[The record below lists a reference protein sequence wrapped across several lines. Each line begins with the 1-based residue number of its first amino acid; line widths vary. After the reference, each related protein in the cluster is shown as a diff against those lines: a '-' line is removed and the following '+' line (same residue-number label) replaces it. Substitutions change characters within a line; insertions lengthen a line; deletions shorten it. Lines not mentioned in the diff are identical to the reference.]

1 MSGDDMNRLAR
12 LAGFG
17 AGHEEGIDRDDGA
30 VPGGTGPGG
39 PTGQQPQPLSAEAE
53 AEMREAIVAAL
64 RQVHDPEIPVNIYDL
79 GLIYK
84 IDINPDANIAV
95 DMTLTAPACPVAGM
109 MPVMVRDAV
118 KTVDGVGEVE
128 VELVWDPPWSPD
140 TMSDEAKLQLG
151 ML

>member
-1 MSGDDMNRLAR
+1 MNRLAR
-12 LAGFG
+12 FAGFG
-17 AGHEEGIDRDDGA
+17 AGHQEGVDRDETEADA
-30 VPGGTGPGG
+30 ATTAPVEVAPDAAPDAASAAAA
-39 PTGQQPQPLSAEAE
+39 PQGEAL
-53 AEMREAIVAAL
+53 REPIVAAL
-64 RQVHDPEIPVNIYDL
+64 RKVHDPEIPVNIYDL

-84 IDINPDANIAV
+84 IDIADSGNVAI

-109 MPVMVRDAV
+109 MPVMVKDAV
-118 KTVDGVGEVE
+118 KTVDGVGEVV

>member
-1 MSGDDMNRLAR
+1 MNRLAR
-12 LAGFG
+12 FAGFG
-17 AGHEEGIDRDDGA
+17 PGEQGQVDRDDGPVEAGA
-30 VPGGTGPGG
+30 VVGAEVAGGGSVDDP
-39 PTGQQPQPLSAEAE
+39 EAL
-53 AEMREAIVAAL
+53 REPIIAAL

-84 IDINPDANIAV
+84 IDIGDNGDVDV

-109 MPVMVRDAV
+109 MPVMVKDAV

-128 VELVWDPPWSPD
+128 VELVWDPPWSPE
-140 TMSDEAKLQLG
+140 TMSDEAKLTLG

>member
-1 MSGDDMNRLAR
+1 MNRLAR
-12 LAGFG
+12 FAGFG
-17 AGHEEGIDRDDGA
+17 AGHQEGVDRDDTD
-30 VPGGTGPGG
+30 V
-39 PTGQQPQPLSAEAE
+39 SATTPDAASSAPAPAGEAL
-53 AEMREAIVAAL
+53 REPIIAAL
-64 RQVHDPEIPVNIYDL
+64 RKVHDPEIPVNIYDL

-84 IDINPDANIAV
+84 IDIAEDGDIAI

-109 MPVMVRDAV
+109 MPVMVKDAV
-118 KTVDGVGEVE
+118 KTVGGVGEVE

>member
-1 MSGDDMNRLAR
+1 MNRLAR

-17 AGHEEGIDRDDGA
+17 AGHEEGVDRDDTGA
-30 VPGGTGPGG
+30 ESAQAGTAETGAAGG
-39 PTGQQPQPLSAEAE
+39 EAL
-53 AEMREAIVAAL
+53 REPIIAAL

-79 GLIYK
+79 GLIDK
-84 IDINPDANIAV
+84 IDIAPGGNVAI

-109 MPVMVRDAV
+109 MPVMVKDAV
-118 KTVDGVGEVE
+118 KTVEGVGDVE
-128 VELVWDPPWSPD
+128 VELVWDPPWSVD